1 MTINANAEA
10 EARVSAKKR
19 LPISHM
25 VTRIPGLHWLLVIV
39 PLAYMVILTF
49 FSMIELFKLAI
60 FDGSGFTLKYLTI
73 LISSPVYLQVLWLT
87 VKTSFLVTVFTLIF
101 GYPVA
106 YLLVRTESAVWKKV
120 ILAGVLIP
128 FWLSLLVRSFAWTI
142 LLQDQG
148 VINKLLVELGLIERP
163 LPLLYNTTGVIIGMT
178 HVLLPYMVLSL
189 YSVMAGIDQVL
200 LQAAQGMGARPLRA
214 FFQVFFPLTLP
225 GVLSG
230 SLLVFVLGVGFFTT
244 PALLGGS
251 NDMMISMLIQNNI
264 STTLNWNLAS
274 ALSLLLFVV
283 TMLLLLIPYLIIRNN
298 AVVKDVS

>member
-1 MTINANAEA
+1 MKTKLSFAH
-10 EARVSAKKR
+10 R
-19 LPISHM
+19 LA
-25 VTRIPGLHWLLVIV
+25 RIPGLHWLLVIV
-39 PLAYMVILTF
+39 PLAYMAMLTF
-49 FSMIELFKLAI
+49 FSLLSLFKLSI
-60 FDGSGFTLKYLTI
+60 YDKSGFTLQYLTT
-73 LISSPVYLQVLWLT
+73 LLSSPVYLQVLWLT
-87 VKTSFLVTVFTLIF
+87 LKISFLVTLFTLII

-106 YLLVRTESAVWKKV
+106 YLMVRTKSALWKKA

-128 FWLSLLVRSFAWTI
+128 FWLSLLVRTFAWTI

-148 VINKLLVELGLIERP
+148 VINKILIGLGLIEQP
-163 LPLLYNTTGVIIGMT
+163 LPLLYNTTGVIIGMI

-200 LQAAQGMGARPLRA
+200 LQAAEGLGARPLRA

-230 SLLVFVLGVGFFTT
+230 SLIVFVLGVGFFTT

-264 STTLNWNLAS
+264 STTLNWNMAS
-274 ALSLLLFVV
+274 ALSLILFVV
-283 TMLLLLIPYLIIRNN
+283 TMLLLAIPYLFARNN
-298 AVVKDVS
+298 SVLKDVC

>member
-1 MTINANAEA
+1 MINAKAET
-10 EARVSAKKR
+10 ETWVSLKTKLSFARRVA
-19 LPISHM
+19 
-25 VTRIPGLHWLLVIV
+25 RIPGLHWLLVIV
-39 PLAYMVILTF
+39 PLAYMVMVTF
-49 FSMIELFKLAI
+49 FSLLSLFKLSI
-60 FDGSGFTLKYLTI
+60 YDKSGFTLQYLTT
-73 LISSPVYLQVLWLT
+73 LLSSPVYLQVLWLT
-87 VKTSFLVTVFTLIF
+87 LKISFLVTLFTLII

-106 YLLVRTESAVWKKV
+106 YLMVRTESALWKKA

-128 FWLSLLVRSFAWTI
+128 FWLSLLVRTFAWTI

-148 VINKLLVELGLIERP
+148 VINKILIGLGLIEQP

-200 LQAAQGMGARPLRA
+200 LQAAEGLGARPLRA

-230 SLLVFVLGVGFFTT
+230 SLIVFVLGVGFFTT

-264 STTLNWNLAS
+264 STTLNWNMAS
-274 ALSLLLFVV
+274 ALSLILFVV
-283 TMLLLLIPYLIIRNN
+283 TMLLLSISYLFARKNT
-298 AVVKDVS
+298 VLKDVS